1 MNTSHHIEGTVVD
14 AKFRT
19 VTVEADDGT
28 KITALVPQRWFSA
41 KGKFDMCSNLP
52 VGIRVSVRLLP
63 PPKQNK
69 VINVI
74 D

>member
-14 AKFRT
+14 AKLRK

-28 KITALVPQRWFSA
+28 KITALVPLRWFSA
-41 KGKFDMCSNLP
+41 HGRFDMCANLP
-52 VGIRVSVRLLP
+52 VSLRVRVRLLP
-63 PPKQNK
+63 PPKENK

>member
-1 MNTSHHIEGTVVD
+1 MDTSHHIDGTVVD

-19 VTVEADDGT
+19 VTVEADNGT
-28 KITALVPQRWFSA
+28 RITALVPQRWFSA
-41 KGKFDMCSNLP
+41 RGRFDTCASLP
-52 VGIRVSVRLLP
+52 VGMRVRVRLLL

-69 VINVI
+69 VIDVI